1 MRKIGW
7 TESNWGTIN
16 FVVVHFSII
25 ACEKILL
32 KLTNKAAVYITMYS
46 SETKARKIV
55 LTKQV
60 IEENVSVLSD
70 NYIFCL
76 NKCNIKSTIQLYN
89 ITK

>member
-1 MRKIGW
+1 
-7 TESNWGTIN
+7 
-16 FVVVHFSII
+16 
-25 ACEKILL
+25 
-32 KLTNKAAVYITMYS
+32 MYS